1 MSKPRL
7 GSGYTRLWSASV
19 ISNLG
24 DGLAMVAWPWLASA
38 VTRDPILLSLTVVA
52 GRIPWLVFSLP
63 AGVITDRFDRRRL
76 MVWMDVVRFAVV
88 GLVAWAVAAGGD
100 VLADPVLV
108 GDDAFVG
115 PPNQTAW
122 LGLLYGS
129 ALAIGF
135 AEVLRDNAAQTI
147 MPRLVDSELLETAN
161 GRLWG
166 AEMVANSFVGPPL
179 GGWLIALGLALPFF
193 TDAATFLAAA
203 ALVALIPGTF
213 APPATAADARP
224 SFWGE
229 LRTGVRWLWRHRLLR
244 TLAVVLGIM
253 NATIMLSF
261 ATLVLFAQEA
271 LGLDAALFGLLMTAG
286 AAGGVIGS
294 FSASR
299 VSKALGSGPSLA
311 IVLAGSAITL
321 GITGFTSSWGVVW
334 AMQLVFAFLGVL
346 WNVITVSL
354 RQEIIPDDLLGR
366 VNSVYRFFA
375 WGMMPIGS
383 LLGGVIVAVA
393 EPWAGR
399 EWALR
404 APFLV
409 AAAGFLVVTAFAAP
423 RLTTQRIEDARRDAA
438 RPGPSVDR
446 T

>member
-1 MSKPRL
+1 MTTRPRL

-24 DGLAMVAWPWLASA
+24 DGVAMVAWPWLASA
-38 VTRDPILLSLTVVA
+38 VTRDPVLLSLTVVA

-63 AGVITDRFDRRRL
+63 AGVITDRFDRRTL
-76 MVWMDVVRFAVV
+76 MVWMDVARFAIV
-88 GLVAWAVAAGGD
+88 GLVAWAIAAGGD

-108 GDDAFVG
+108 GDDTFVA
-115 PPNQTAW
+115 PPNQASW
-122 LGLLYGS
+122 LALLYGS

-147 MPRLVDSELLETAN
+147 MPRLVPTDLLEKAN

-179 GGWLIALGLALPFF
+179 GGWLIAITLALPFF
-193 TDAATFLAAA
+193 TDAGSFLAAA
-203 ALVALIPGTF
+203 ILVALIPGSF
-213 APPATAADARP
+213 GPAARAAEVRP

-229 LRTGVRWLWRHRLLR
+229 LRTGVRWLWQHRLLR
-244 TLAVVLGIM
+244 TLAVILGIM

-261 ATLVLFAQEA
+261 ATLVLFVQEV
-271 LGLDAALFGLLMTAG
+271 LGLDAARFGVLLTAG

-294 FSASR
+294 FAAAR
-299 VSKALGSGPSLA
+299 VSKVLGSGPSLA
-311 IVLAGSAITL
+311 IVLVGSAITL
-321 GITGFTSSWGVVW
+321 GVTGFTSSWGIVW
-334 AMQLVFAFLGVL
+334 AMQLAFAFLGVL

-383 LLGGVIVAVA
+383 LLGGVIVAAV

-399 EWALR
+399 EWGLR

-409 AAAGFLVVTAFAAP
+409 AAGGFVVVTAIAVP
-423 RLTTQRIEDARRDAA
+423 RLTTERIEGARNAA
-438 RPGPSVDR
+438 GIEPD
-446 T
+446 